1 MYLLITKFYV
11 YAIFCQKGNQFLC
24 KYYRNTLTTVPDV
37 SIQTKWFWFF
47 YSEKALIVNLSNI
60 F

>member
-1 MYLLITKFYV
+1 MFM
-11 YAIFCQKGNQFLC
+11 QFFVKREINFNVNNT